1 MSRTA
6 VFLALLLAGC
16 SELYYLEL
24 PDVNLE
30 APDDLSARAAEFKSG
45 ADRHHGD
52 PRAVADRAIRRHV
65 DVPWKADPYKPS
77 LYELKESA
85 EWGQYVTR
93 GYVYPSGHVMRYRV
107 KVRKHQDIWYVVQ
120 ISRYK
125 VQELDPLD
133 GQGHQH

>member
-1 MSRTA
+1 MSRAA
-6 VFLALLLAGC
+6 VLLALLLASC

-30 APDDLSARAAEFKSG
+30 APDDLGVRATEFKSG

-52 PRAVADRAIRRHV
+52 PRAVADRAIRRHC
-65 DVPWKADPYKPS
+65 DVPWKADPFKPS
-77 LYELKESA
+77 LYELKESP
-85 EWGQYVTR
+85 EWGPYVTR
-93 GYVYPSGHVMRYRV
+93 GYAYPSGHVMRYRV
-107 KVRKHQDIWYVVQ
+107 KVRKHQDIWYAVQ
-120 ISRYK
+120 VSRYK